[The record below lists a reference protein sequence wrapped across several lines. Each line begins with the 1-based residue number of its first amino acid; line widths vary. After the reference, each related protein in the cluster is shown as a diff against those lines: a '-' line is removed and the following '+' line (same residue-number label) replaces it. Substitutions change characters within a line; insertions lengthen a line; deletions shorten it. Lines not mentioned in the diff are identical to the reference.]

1 MRIGVVY
8 YGVLIND
15 WEEHL
20 IKHLERTV
28 RSGLYNA
35 AELFY
40 ISVVDFDNQLDKLA
54 PILQKYPKLILDY
67 HTQITPNNPDR
78 SLKFQGEYWGVKM
91 IDALGKSHDDMCLLY
106 FHSKGVVNKWKN
118 FETKEYS
125 ERRVKCVADWVETMM
140 YYLVD
145 RWQESVNKL
154 VNEGYDTVGV
164 TNVHRWWWGNFW
176 WTKSSHVQKNIH
188 FVPLSRWYCEAWLH
202 EGRDNSEWEKTKFY
216 EWWHWKFDAF
226 FTDQPRFLYD
236 GTYSTV
242 GKKLVI
248 HKAQYGY
255 QTHQRDE
262 AYDAVI
268 EHLVDVTDKVR
279 SMLSENDTKLFLH
292 VNEQMLGIDEI
303 PTNNKRTE
311 KSLFVTY
318 SFEDRPDDILQYANL
333 HCPVELPIPQ
343 PTTIKIGE

>member
-1 MRIGVVY
+1 MT
-8 YGVLIND
+8 L
-15 WEEHL
+15 
-20 IKHLERTV
+20 
-28 RSGLYNA
+28 
-35 AELFY
+35 
-40 ISVVDFDNQLDKLA
+40 
-54 PILQKYPKLILDY
+54 
-67 HTQITPNNPDR
+67 
-78 SLKFQGEYWGVKM
+78 
-91 IDALGKSHDDMCLLY
+91 
-106 FHSKGVVNKWKN
+106 
-118 FETKEYS
+118 
-125 ERRVKCVADWVETMM
+125 
-140 YYLVD
+140 
-145 RWQESVNKL
+145 
-154 VNEGYDTVGV
+154 
-164 TNVHRWWWGNFW
+164 
-176 WTKSSHVQKNIH
+176 TKSSHVQKNIH
-188 FVPLSRWYCEAWLH
+188 FVPRDRWYCEAWLH

-303 PTNNKRTE
+303 PTNNKKTE